1 MARLTYQR
9 HAGRDDAWA
18 FGIAHR
24 ERLVRRY
31 METHGLN
38 ERPFLKEIVDELI
51 EEIQEARLIEG
62 VLPLDRFAQTER
74 DRGRVIVTVNSRIAE
89 IPGVKDAAGVAYAAK
104 WHESIHV
111 DRDMT
116 PSSGASDGQQLS
128 FFNEAPDYH
137 LIVCRAVG
145 RGRTLP
151 PIEVFAETAGLAASI
166 AEADLLRCPPFLRFR
181 ALAEQGGD
189 LGGRGWQFL
198 YRCAEAIGVNI
209 SALVRYF
216 EQRGLCR
223 VERSGGKSR
232 LIADAPLIRGCAWP
246 GED

>member
-31 METHGLN
+31 IETRGLDT
-38 ERPFLKEIVDELI
+38 RPFLKDIVDELI

-74 DRGRVIVTVNSRIAE
+74 DRGRVVVTVNSRIAE

-111 DRDMT
+111 DQHMT
-116 PSSGASDGQQLS
+116 PAPDDRDGQQLPL
-128 FFNEAPDYH
+128 FGDTPDH
-137 LIVCRAVG
+137 RLIVCRAVG
-145 RGRTLP
+145 RGRRLP
-151 PIEVFAETAGLAASI
+151 PIEVFAETAGLAAAI
-166 AEADLLRCPPFLRFR
+166 AEADLLRCSHFLRFR

-223 VERSGGKSR
+223 VERSGGKAR
-232 LIADAPLIRGCAWP
+232 LIADARLIRGCTWP
-246 GED
+246 GEG